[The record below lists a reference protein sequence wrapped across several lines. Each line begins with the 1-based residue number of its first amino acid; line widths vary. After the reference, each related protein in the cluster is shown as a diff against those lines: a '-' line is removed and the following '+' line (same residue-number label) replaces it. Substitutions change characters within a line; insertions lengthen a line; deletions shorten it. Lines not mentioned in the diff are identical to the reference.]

1 MQVQSAASLLVI
13 ALGAFT
19 IPLLSGRIGI
29 PAAVGEIIFGILVG
43 PHVLGVIEPTPFTAF
58 LAEFGFAF
66 LMFLAGL
73 ELDFSRIEREGVRGF
88 LVALGIAALVFVLA
102 FAVAAVLGEPLFLGI
117 AFGAMALGIL
127 LVTLAEVGQTRTALG
142 QTTIFVGSLGE
153 FLTIILLSGFAI
165 YHRLGLGWT
174 LLEEMAKLG
183 VIFVAAYLVLVVL
196 RTLIWWFPAS
206 FSRVVATRD
215 PSEIGVRAGMAT
227 MLVFVALASLM
238 GLKAILGA
246 FVAGALFS
254 AVFREKGIL
263 ETKMSSIGFGFFVPI
278 FFIGVGT
285 EFELEVVRRMDV
297 LSMVGI
303 FLAASLAPKLLA
315 SLPLLARGF
324 KLRDAVG
331 AALLLGAPLTMLV
344 VIARIGLEVR
354 IIGQPTAGALI
365 LLAIVTGIF
374 FPWAFRLVLR
384 AKGDAALPGGE

>member
-1 MQVQSAASLLVI
+1 
-13 ALGAFT
+13 
-19 IPLLSGRIGI
+19 
-29 PAAVGEIIFGILVG
+29 
-43 PHVLGVIEPTPFTAF
+43 VLGIIEPTPFTTF

-73 ELDFSRIEREGVRGF
+73 ELDFSRIEREGIRGF
-88 LVALGIAALVFVLA
+88 LSALGIATLVFVLA
-102 FAVAAVLGEPLFLGI
+102 FATTAALGQPFYLGI
-117 AFGAMALGIL
+117 AFGAMAMGIL
-127 LVTLAEVGQTRTALG
+127 LVTLTECGLTKTALG
-142 QTTIFVGSLGE
+142 QTTIFVGTLGE

-165 YHRLGLGWT
+165 YYRLGLGWT
-174 LLEEMAKLG
+174 LLQEMAKLG

-196 RTLIWWFPAS
+196 RTLIWWFPSA
-206 FSRVVATRD
+206 FSRVVATKD

-285 EFELEVVRRMDV
+285 DFDPAAVKDLGV
-297 LSMVGI
+297 LTMVGL
-303 FLAASLAPKLLA
+303 FLVASLVPKVLA
-315 SLPLLARGF
+315 CLPLLARGF
-324 KLRDAVG
+324 HVRDVLG

-344 VIARIGLEVR
+344 VIARIGVEVR
-354 IIGQPTAGALI
+354 VIDRTTSGALI
-365 LLAIVTGIF
+365 LLAIVTGVF
-374 FPWAFRLVLR
+374 FPWAFRLLR
-384 AKGDAALPGGE
+384 PGAAEAPPGAR